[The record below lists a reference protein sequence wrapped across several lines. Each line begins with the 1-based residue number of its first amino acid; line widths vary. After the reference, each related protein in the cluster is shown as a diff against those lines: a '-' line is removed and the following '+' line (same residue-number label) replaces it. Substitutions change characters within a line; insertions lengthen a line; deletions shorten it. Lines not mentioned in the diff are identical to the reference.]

1 MSSTILLGLF
11 LTSTLV
17 SSATVRTSTPVL
29 GWNSYNYYNCYPNE
43 SIIKTNAQGLV
54 NLGFDKAG
62 YNYVTVD
69 CGWNANYRD
78 SSGQLVWNPSLFP
91 AGGPALGEYI
101 HGLGLKFG
109 VYSGGGIFQCG
120 STDQP
125 ASLGH
130 ETTDAKSF
138 ATWGADSLKYDNCF
152 ANSTTEAADYD
163 NAVTQDPTRFRTMKS
178 ALDATSRSM
187 VYQICQWGVGTDIGT
202 WASELGNS
210 WRISNDIYNAWRSI
224 WRITNQV
231 VPYYKHTG
239 VGKYADM
246 DMLIVGLKALSL
258 EEEKFHFGMW
268 AINKSPLTVGAP
280 MDTSLAPA
288 ASLNLL
294 KNAEVLA
301 LNQDPLGKQAQ
312 LVRRYTTEQ
321 YDVWAGELSGS
332 RTVLGLANWNNAS
345 QSVTVSLPADLGIA
359 SAAGRDVWAAKDLGT
374 LSGSY
379 TTTLAGHELRLIV
392 LSSIVNATSGTQ
404 KSAGYYTAATG
415 STRSGAAAVV
425 ACPSGQCLP
434 AGSKVGN
441 IGQGQAAAAV
451 TFGNVTAKSAGKKLL
466 GVDFIHYDAA
476 LGTAWGLGDNTRNMT
491 ISVNKAAG
499 TGTRFAFPL
508 SGGDWYDSG
517 RLYVYVDGFQAGGSN
532 QVIFTAS
539 GTAQTWAPD
548 LVGFEVYE
556 TA

>member
-1 MSSTILLGLF
+1 MSSTMLFGLF

-17 SSATVRTSTPVL
+17 SATTVRTSTPVL

-43 SIIKTNAQGLV
+43 TTIKKNALGLV
-54 NLGFDKAG
+54 DLGFDKAG
-62 YNYVTVD
+62 YNYLTID

-91 AGGPALGEYI
+91 AGGVALGEYI

-109 VYSGGGIFQCG
+109 VYSGGGILQCG

-125 ASLGH
+125 ASKGH
-130 ETTDAKSF
+130 ETTDANSF
-138 ATWGADSLKYDNCF
+138 AAWGADSLKYDNCY

-163 NAVTQDPTRFRTMKS
+163 DPVTQDPTKFRVMKD
-178 ALDATSRSM
+178 ALDATSRAI

-210 WRISNDIYNAWRSI
+210 WRISNDIYNGWRSV

-246 DMLIVGLKALSL
+246 DMLIVGLNALSL

-268 AINKSPLTVGAP
+268 AINKSPLTIGAP
-280 MDTSLAPA
+280 MDTKLAPT
-288 ASLNLL
+288 ASLDLL

-301 LNQDPLGKQAQ
+301 LNQDSLGKQAQ

-321 YDVWAGELSGS
+321 YDVWVGELSGS
-332 RTVLGLANWNNAS
+332 RKVLGLANWNNAS

-359 SAAGRDVWAAKDLGT
+359 SATGRDVWAAKDLGT
-374 LSGSY
+374 LSASY

-392 LSSIVNATSGTQ
+392 LSNIANATSGIQT
-404 KSAGYYTAATG
+404 SSGYYTAATG
-415 STRSGAAAVV
+415 SSRSGAAAVV

-441 IGQGQAAAAV
+441 IGQGQGAAAV
-451 TFGNVTAKSAGKKLL
+451 TFANVTAKSAGKKLL
-466 GVDFIHYDAA
+466 GVDFVNYDAA
-476 LGTAWGLGDNTRNMT
+476 LASAWGLGDNTRNMT
-491 ISVNKAAG
+491 IAVNKAAAS
-499 TGTRFAFPL
+499 GTRFAFPL

-517 RLYVYVDGFQAGGSN
+517 RLYVYVDGFQAGSSN
-532 QVIFTAS
+532 QVVFTAS

-556 TA
+556 IA